1 MNKPE
6 ILKQAYAARVEEI
19 DSYQLN
25 IDNYTLAIEHIDAS
39 GDTDLADFRSNLV
52 ALLSTERLEQKKSKV
67 MLAVIAQQLEIGYV
81 RAI

>member
-19 DSYQLN
+19 DGYQLN

-39 GDTDLADFRSNLV
+39 GDADLVDFRSSLV
-52 ALLSTERLEQKKSKV
+52 TLLATERLEQKKSKV
-67 MLAVIAQQLEIGYV
+67 MLAVIAKQLEIGYV
-81 RAI
+81 RTV